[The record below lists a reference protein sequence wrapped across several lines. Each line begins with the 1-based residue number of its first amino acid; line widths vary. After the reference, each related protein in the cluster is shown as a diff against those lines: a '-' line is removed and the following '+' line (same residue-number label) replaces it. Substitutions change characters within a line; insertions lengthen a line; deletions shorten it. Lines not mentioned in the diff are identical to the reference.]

1 MEELMATVRADSAN
15 WRLFGG
21 GGLALGGLLWLIAT
35 VVPGAPGW
43 LGGVALIVI
52 AAALVFVAFGQ
63 TGSNGAVGASLPGK
77 ISLVVFA
84 LGWLLLGI
92 NAFVPL
98 GATVA
103 LIAAIL
109 VIVGGFASAWFIFS
123 RRVAKGAAG
132 WVLFVT
138 AVFGLIYFAPKLGVT
153 FISGGWIVIV
163 LAVLYLVTGVL
174 YLFNNRRVG

>member
-1 MEELMATVRADSAN
+1 MSTVNADSAN

-21 GGLALGGLLWLIAT
+21 GGLILGGLLWLIAALI
-35 VVPGAPGW
+35 PGTPGW

-63 TGSNGAVGASLPGK
+63 TGSNGAVGASVPGK

-92 NAFVPL
+92 SAFVAL
-98 GATVA
+98 GSAVT

-109 VIVGGFASAWFIFS
+109 VVVGGFASAWFIFQ

-138 AVFGLIYFAPKLGVT
+138 AVFGLIYFAPTFGVT
-153 FISGGWIVIV
+153 FISGSWIVIV
-163 LAVLYLVTGVL
+163 LAALYLVTGLL
-174 YLFNNRRVG
+174 YLFNSKKVG

>member
-1 MEELMATVRADSAN
+1 MSTVNADSAN

-21 GGLALGGLLWLIAT
+21 GGLILGGLLWLIAALI
-35 VVPGAPGW
+35 PGAPGW
-43 LGGVALIVI
+43 LGGVALVII
-52 AAALVFVAFGQ
+52 AAALVFVAIGQ
-63 TGSNGAVGASLPGK
+63 TGSNGAVGASVPGK

-92 NAFVPL
+92 SAFVDL
-98 GATVA
+98 GSTVA

-138 AVFGLIYFAPKLGVT
+138 AVFGLIYFAPALGVT
-153 FISGGWIVIV
+153 FISGSWIAIV
-163 LAVLYLVTGVL
+163 LAALYLVTGVL
-174 YLFNNRRVG
+174 YLFNSKKVG